1 VPRTRKL
8 TKEQIEAQEAQTKE
22 VLDKLAELSGSK
34 LTDDQVV
41 RKGSALI
48 LPETMDP
55 AEAIEFLHDYVEQMD
70 ANTEFSR
77 KFKYRPW
84 DGAVALQRALLRV
97 TGTTGLA
104 RGTWS
109 FFGYDPPEL
118 RTINISPTET
128 IQVPWGRIAVPMI
141 DGIMTV
147 GSVPDRTWGPLFLL
161 HIVAPRKFKG
171 AIEGLFAVVE
181 EELKAQSIYKGS
193 AIDGQVD
200 PEFLDL
206 TGVDPRLVIYSE
218 ETSRQLSAN
227 IWSVVEHTD
236 KLRALGL
243 PRKRAIL
250 LEGPYGTGKTLAAFL
265 TAQRAVTNGWTFL
278 YCRPARDNLATVMST
293 ARLYQPAVVFFEDV
307 DAMTTEDTE
316 RDAVAQLLDMFDGI
330 TAKGTEIMVVLTTNH
345 KERIHRAMIRPGRLD
360 AVVHIGAFDRFAVE
374 RMIEVTVPEE
384 IRDGELDYE
393 AIAESMRN
401 FLPAFVKEAI
411 DRAMRYAISRNNGE
425 VGKLSTQDFIDAAEG
440 LRPQLDLMEG
450 AGEGRGPESL
460 STALR
465 REVAGAMHDSPITYP
480 DGDEAVMVL
489 QTSGTDVAN
498 GNG

>member
-1 VPRTRKL
+1 M
-8 TKEQIEAQEAQTKE
+8 A
-22 VLDKLAELSGSK
+22 
-34 LTDDQVV
+34 
-41 RKGSALI
+41 
-48 LPETMDP
+48 
-55 AEAIEFLHDYVEQMD
+55 
-70 ANTEFSR
+70 
-77 KFKYRPW
+77 
-84 DGAVALQRALLRV
+84 
-97 TGTTGLA
+97 
-104 RGTWS
+104 
-109 FFGYDPPEL
+109 
-118 RTINISPTET
+118 
-128 IQVPWGRIAVPMI
+128 
-141 DGIMTV
+141 
-147 GSVPDRTWGPLFLL
+147 
-161 HIVAPRKFKG
+161 
-171 AIEGLFAVVE
+171 
-181 EELKAQSIYKGS
+181 
-193 AIDGQVD
+193 
-200 PEFLDL
+200 
-206 TGVDPRLVIYSE
+206 
-218 ETSRQLSAN
+218 
-227 IWSVVEHTD
+227 
-236 KLRALGL
+236 
-243 PRKRAIL
+243 
-250 LEGPYGTGKTLAAFL
+250 
-265 TAQRAVTNGWTFL
+265 
-278 YCRPARDNLATVMST
+278 T

-450 AGEGRGPESL
+450 AGEGRGPEPL
-460 STALR
+460 ATALR
-465 REVAGAMHDSPITYP
+465 REVADAMHDSPIVYP

-489 QTSGTDVAN
+489 QTSGTDLAN